1 MPSTS
6 GLQIVRVA
14 PAVSSSTDVAA
25 AVSDAFPP
33 HAFLGGARSILNQ
46 QQVPCCVSCSFVTAM
61 ESANPSWPDLAPLF
75 HYFLSRTEQAHSAPS
90 QPINLTLEQGG
101 TVVERSGVSSCIL
114 HTAAMD
120 LLGMATPPTSAARQD
135 ALTRRLPPIS
145 VLPPVS
151 RIELL
156 ADGQRILA
164 WKGALLR
171 RRPIIAGFDLP
182 VGYGPQMTQA
192 PWPAARRGDS
202 HACAILG
209 YDDSKASFVVQ
220 DSQGPD
226 WFMGGQWYMPYAY
239 AQSGFV
245 YRAYSLRLN

>member
-1 MPSTS
+1 MP
-6 GLQIVRVA
+6 VA
-14 PAVSSSTDVAA
+14 PAVSASTDVAA
-25 AVSDAFPP
+25 AVSSGFPP
-33 HAFLGGARSILNQ
+33 RAFLRGARSILNQ

-61 ESANPSWPDLAPLF
+61 ETCNPAWPGLAPLF
-75 HYFLSRTEQAHSAPS
+75 HYFVARTEQAHAGPS
-90 QPINLTLEQGG
+90 QAINLTLEQGG
-101 TVVERSGVSSCIL
+101 TVVERSGMSSFNF
-114 HTAAMD
+114 HSATMD
-120 LLGMATPPTSAARQD
+120 LLGMATSPTDSARRD
-135 ALTRRLPPIS
+135 AANRRLPPIS
-145 VLPPVS
+145 VLPPIS

-156 ADGQRILA
+156 GDGQRILA
-164 WKGALLR
+164 WKGAILR
-171 RRPIIAGFDLP
+171 HRPIVAGFDLP

-192 PWPAARRGDS
+192 PWPAVRRGDS

-209 YDDSKASFVVQ
+209 YDDAKSAFIVQ